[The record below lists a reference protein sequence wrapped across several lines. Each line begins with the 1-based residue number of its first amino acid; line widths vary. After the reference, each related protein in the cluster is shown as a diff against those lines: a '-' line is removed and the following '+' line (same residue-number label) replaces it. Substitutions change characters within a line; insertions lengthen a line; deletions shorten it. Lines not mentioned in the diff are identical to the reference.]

1 MRHEVA
7 LITGSSRGIGS
18 AISAEFARAGYAIA
32 INCRQSEM
40 ELISFAEE
48 LKNRYHVPCL
58 PLTGDVSDESF
69 VAEAFT
75 RIEQQLGAVTILVNN
90 AGISH
95 IGLLSDMSLET
106 WERVIKTNLTSVFC
120 CCRRAIPN
128 MVRHKYGKI
137 INISSVWGIAGA
149 SCETAYSASK
159 GGVNAFTKALAKEL
173 APSNISVN
181 AIACGVIDTQMNQCF
196 TKQER
201 AALEEEIPAGRFGN
215 VREVASLAL
224 SLVDSS
230 SYLTG
235 QIISLDG
242 GWQ

>member
-18 AISAEFARAGYAIA
+18 AIAAEFARAGYAIA

-48 LKNRYHVPCL
+48 LKNKYHVPCL

-128 MVRHKYGKI
+128 MVRHKY
-137 INISSVWGIAGA
+137 
-149 SCETAYSASK
+149 
-159 GGVNAFTKALAKEL
+159 
-173 APSNISVN
+173 
-181 AIACGVIDTQMNQCF
+181 
-196 TKQER
+196 
-201 AALEEEIPAGRFGN
+201 
-215 VREVASLAL
+215 
-224 SLVDSS
+224 
-230 SYLTG
+230 
-235 QIISLDG
+235 
-242 GWQ
+242 